1 MAVRRGGV
9 GIQQF
14 EPLLVMLASY
24 MGTIWVPAAL
34 LLIELLD
41 NALGEAVEDRPSDW
55 ACVTRKTYM
64 GF

>member
-1 MAVRRGGV
+1 M
-9 GIQQF
+9 
-14 EPLLVMLASY
+14 MLASY

-41 NALGEAVEDRPSDW
+41 NALGEAVEDGPSDR